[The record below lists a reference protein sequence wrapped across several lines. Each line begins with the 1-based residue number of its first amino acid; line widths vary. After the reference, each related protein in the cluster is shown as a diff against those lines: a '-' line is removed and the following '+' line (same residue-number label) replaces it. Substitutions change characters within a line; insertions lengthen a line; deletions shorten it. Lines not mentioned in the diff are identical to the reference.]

1 MLRKLRYTGRKT
13 LPGFT
18 LIELAVVL
26 IIMGVLT
33 GAILKGQDLL
43 EIAKIRGVI
52 ADINRYRLGIAL
64 YQETYG
70 ALPGDDAYADSHFTD
85 ADNGDG
91 DGIIAGDEATY
102 FWRHLAKAG
111 HTASPQPPSSKL
123 GGIFTVAYDPFSGFK
138 GHFLIL
144 SNPRYAGLL
153 TPRQAHM
160 LKAKADD
167 GRAQEGLIRFTDGV
181 AAGGHKCLTQT
192 GDFDITHNHTSCI
205 LLVSF

>member
-1 MLRKLRYTGRKT
+1 MTLNWRKT

-26 IIMGVLT
+26 IIIGVLA

-43 EIAKIRGVI
+43 AVAKIRGVL
-52 ADINRYRLGIAL
+52 ADINRYRLAITL

-70 ALPGDDAYADSHFTD
+70 ALPGDDAH
-85 ADNGDG
+85 ADNHFGTGVDKGNG
-91 DGIIAGDEATY
+91 DGIIAEGDVAY

-111 HTASPQPPSSKL
+111 HIASPEAPSSKL
-123 GGIFTVAYDPFSGFK
+123 GGIFTVAYDPFPDFK

-144 SNPRYAGLL
+144 SNPKRAGLL

-167 GRAQEGLIRFTDGV
+167 GKAQEGLIRCTDGTD
-181 AAGGHKCLTQT
+181 AGSHKCLTPT
-192 GDFDITHNHTSCI
+192 GDFNITHDHASCI
-205 LLVSF
+205 LLAPF